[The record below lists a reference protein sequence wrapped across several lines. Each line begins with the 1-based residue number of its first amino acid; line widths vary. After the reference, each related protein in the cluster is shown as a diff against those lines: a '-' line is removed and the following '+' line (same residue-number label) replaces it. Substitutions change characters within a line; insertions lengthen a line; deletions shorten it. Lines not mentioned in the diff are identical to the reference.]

1 MSKKPKSRLNKRIN
15 VVRKHIIIKKNLLN
29 KLKKIRKSIKNKKLQ
44 NHKQNT
50 TVIRN
55 QLLRKLIK
63 KKKNSNKRLS
73 NAVNSI
79 SLPYISKVRKIN
91 NQHNSKKYY
100 QSRNN
105 YQNKVMD
112 KLNKI
117 NTKRRNTLKNNKNN
131 HICLYKNFHEEN
143 IEVPYS
149 YPGDLWVHNNLLV
162 ERDKPLELFDEDYLK
177 EVYNNHRRICYGN

>member
-1 MSKKPKSRLNKRIN
+1 
-15 VVRKHIIIKKNLLN
+15 
-29 KLKKIRKSIKNKKLQ
+29 
-44 NHKQNT
+44 
-50 TVIRN
+50 
-55 QLLRKLIK
+55 
-63 KKKNSNKRLS
+63 
-73 NAVNSI
+73 
-79 SLPYISKVRKIN
+79 
-91 NQHNSKKYY
+91 
-100 QSRNN
+100 
-105 YQNKVMD
+105 MD

-177 EVYNNHRRICYGN
+177 EVYLAEGMEEVLATSHSANQGYWILLPAYIIIFLYAFKGHKIKSWS